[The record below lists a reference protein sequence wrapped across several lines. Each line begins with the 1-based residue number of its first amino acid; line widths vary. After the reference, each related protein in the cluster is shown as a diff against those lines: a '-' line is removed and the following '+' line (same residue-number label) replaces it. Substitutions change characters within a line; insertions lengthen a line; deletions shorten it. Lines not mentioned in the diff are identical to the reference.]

1 MILIKDDAG
10 QTMHSVTIMATVTIT
25 PEQASMDAFRDTL
38 VRDAGSDT
46 IADKLCA
53 VGEYQQIARGG
64 ELPVDPDEDRLVFIA
79 SGSAKLFASS
89 PARGASGDEAEN
101 PTLSTQVLAFHFP
114 GDIVSVLRQA
124 DGDFRLAALS
134 DLEVV
139 IFRADQFL
147 DVAQNDPAVIRTVL
161 ARSLQALHRSR
172 TRMMQMGHKSAR
184 QRIADFLVSIAER
197 ICGRTSGECEF
208 NLPMSRRDIGDSLG
222 LTIETVSRQFADLK
236 AEGLIET
243 NGRSGIRLCNLDALA
258 SRGGCQ

>member
-1 MILIKDDAG
+1 MAV
-10 QTMHSVTIMATVTIT
+10 HFSTIMATVTLT

-38 VRDAGSDT
+38 VRDAGSSA
-46 IADKLCA
+46 IADRLCA
-53 VGEYQQIARGG
+53 VGEYQQIPKGM
-64 ELPVDPDEDRLVFIA
+64 ELPPDLEEDRLVFIA

-89 PARGASGDEAEN
+89 PANRANGDDSEN
-101 PTLSTQVLAFHFP
+101 PSLSTQVLAFHFP

-139 IFRADQFL
+139 IFMADRFL
-147 DVAQNDPAVIRTVL
+147 DVAQNDPVVIRTVL

-197 ICGRTSGECEF
+197 ICGRTSGDCEF
-208 NLPMSRRDIGDSLG
+208 TLPMSRRDIGDSLG

-243 NGRSGIRLCNLDALA
+243 SGRSGIRLCNLNALA
-258 SRGGCQ
+258 QRGGCQ